1 MRCLNHLSRTRVEHW
16 SENEMQ
22 IDQQELDVK
31 RLIDF
36 LLVRVNNIKAYICTS
51 KVDIGERP
59 QNLT

>member
-1 MRCLNHLSRTRVEHW
+1 
-16 SENEMQ
+16 MQ